1 MKKSLNTMVAVLL
14 LGSSALAPAAFAQ
27 TATTPAPATPSM
39 QSTTPNATAPTA
51 VAPANTT
58 DTAEVPATYITEQS
72 PTQISANDYI
82 GQKVLN
88 NANESIG
95 DINDLI
101 LEKNGG
107 IVAAI
112 VGVGGFLGIGEKSVA
127 VPIENITV
135 TEATETGDL
144 KLTTMETA
152 ESLKAA
158 PEFKTLSD
166 QRSAATTTTTG
177 ADATTTSSTTTPAPA
192 TPAPSK

>member
-1 MKKSLNTMVAVLL
+1 
-14 LGSSALAPAAFAQ
+14 
-27 TATTPAPATPSM
+27 M

-166 QRSAATTTTTG
+166 QRSAATTTSG

>member
-1 MKKSLNTMVAVLL
+1 MNKTLTTIVTAAL
-14 LGSSALAPAAFAQ
+14 LGSTTFAPIAMAQGTTQPAPAAPGAAAPA
-27 TATTPAPATPSM
+27 TPATPGAATTPAAGG
-39 QSTTPNATAPTA
+39 A
-51 VAPANTT
+51 
-58 DTAEVPATYITEQS
+58 YLTEQGS
-72 PTQISANDYI
+72 SQISANDYI
-82 GQKVLN
+82 GPKVLN

-166 QRSAATTTTTG
+166 QRSAATTTTG
-177 ADATTTSSTTTPAPA
+177 ADATTTSSTSTPAPA

>member
-27 TATTPAPATPSM
+27 SATTPAPATPSM

-166 QRSAATTTTTG
+166 QRSAATTTTG
-177 ADATTTSSTTTPAPA
+177 ADATTTSSTGTPAPA